1 MWNLKKQNK
10 QNKLVD
16 IEKRLVFTREEGSG
30 EKWMKW
36 VKGINCMVMDG
47 NQTCGGDHFVV
58 YTGVK
63 L

>member
-36 VKGINCMVMDG
+36 VKGINCMVMDS
-47 NQTCGGDHFVV
+47 N
-58 YTGVK
+58 
-63 L
+63 